1 MNALPLHIV
10 GLGLL
15 MTQTLT
21 QAAPSLH
28 GGLTAPSAIAT
39 TCQVLTPEL
48 AQGTYEGP
56 CLEGL
61 AHGQGVV
68 RWHRAGKEPDPA
80 YIGGFERGHR
90 SGHGQMRYPNGDL
103 YTGQWRDDERTGLG
117 EYRFGPQSPWAGDRY
132 NGHWR
137 ANRFHG
143 QGRYTWAMGDAY
155 DGPWQS
161 GQQMGPA
168 TAAQARRQA
177 YMAALLPQLPT
188 TGYHVCAL
196 RTAPG
201 RPPSRPRCVP
211 CSKTGY
217 SSKPT
222 PPNPSPGNLR
232 PTGVPA
238 PPNPHCIEPPGS
250 AADLSTFKA
259 FHDQLR

>member
-1 MNALPLHIV
+1 MDRPDIPMNAIALQMV

-15 MTQTLT
+15 LTQTLA
-21 QAAPSLH
+21 QAAPGLH
-28 GGLTAPSAIAT
+28 GSPTNPSAPAT

-68 RWHRAGKEPDPA
+68 HWHQAGKEPAPA

-155 DGPWQS
+155 DGPWQA

-177 YMAALLPQLPT
+177 YVAALLPQLPAA
-188 TGYHVCAL
+188 GYRVCAL
-196 RTAPG
+196 RTAPD
-201 RPPSRPRCVP
+201 RLPQQAQVRSVLEDRLQLETAPDSALTWQLAADWRP
-211 CSKTGY
+211 CSTQ
-217 SSKPT
+217 
-222 PPNPSPGNLR
+222 PSP
-232 PTGVPA
+232 
-238 PPNPHCIEPPGS
+238 H
-250 AADLSTFKA
+250 
-259 FHDQLR
+259 

>member
-1 MNALPLHIV
+1 MNALFLQML

-15 MTQTLT
+15 LSQTLA
-21 QAAPSLH
+21 QAAPALH
-28 GGLTAPSAIAT
+28 ASPTAPSAQVTT

-68 RWHRAGKEPDPA
+68 RWPSAGKESDPA
-80 YIGGFERGHR
+80 YIGGFEHGYR

-103 YTGQWRDDERTGLG
+103 YTGQWRDDARNGLG

-137 ANRFHG
+137 ASRFHG
-143 QGRYTWAMGDAY
+143 QGRYIWAMGDVY
-155 DGPWQS
+155 DGPWQA

-177 YMAALLPQLPT
+177 HVAALLQQLPAA
-188 TGYHVCAL
+188 GYRVCAL
-196 RTAPG
+196 HGAPDQPAHARVRSVQEDRLLLEIDHDRPLTWQLAAHWRPCATASA
-201 RPPSRPRCVP
+201 SR
-211 CSKTGY
+211 
-217 SSKPT
+217 
-222 PPNPSPGNLR
+222 
-232 PTGVPA
+232 
-238 PPNPHCIEPPGS
+238 
-250 AADLSTFKA
+250 
-259 FHDQLR
+259 